1 MNFSNDAPSIRCVRL
16 LKHHVDQSYRKK
28 NQTTGSIRLDFQKTT
43 GAAAAAVS
51 FLLPLAVRLLT
62 TSSGE
67 TYTIFFKKLAPKPQE
82 ARQAGSNLQQRRGNR
97 LLTLEGIKPAKYFSY
112 LSRTTRG
119 LTGASAVLV
128 LHHGELCVEHL
139 CPASTFSQPL

>member
-67 TYTIFFKKLAPKPQE
+67 TYTIFFKKKISTKATGSKASRKQLA
-82 ARQAGSNLQQRRGNR
+82 
-97 LLTLEGIKPAKYFSY
+97 
-112 LSRTTRG
+112 TTAWQSPTHFG
-119 LTGASAVLV
+119 GD
-128 LHHGELCVEHL
+128 
-139 CPASTFSQPL
+139 